1 MLQVSVPTLALP
13 GSWAMAG
20 ATAMASAI
28 AAPAIE
34 KPLSVAFFIRVLSS
48 TRSNGPSTRS
58 KVTSSRPRSS
68 QADLGGL
75 VSPSVLRELIVL
87 GFKRN
92 ALSANSG
99 SQIDTAR

>member
-20 ATAMASAI
+20 ATAMATAI

-34 KPLSVAFFIRVLSS
+34 KLFSVALFITVLSS
-48 TRSNGPSTRS
+48 TVRMARQRDLRLQ
-58 KVTSSRPRSS
+58 SSRPLGS
-68 QADLGGL
+68 QADLGSI